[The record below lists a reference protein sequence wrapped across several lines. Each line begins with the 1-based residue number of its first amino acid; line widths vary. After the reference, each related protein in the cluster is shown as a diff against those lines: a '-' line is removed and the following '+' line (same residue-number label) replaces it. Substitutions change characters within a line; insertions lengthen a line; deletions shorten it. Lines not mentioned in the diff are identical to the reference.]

1 MAVAQERDPPAGA
14 ARSANVEGELL
25 IPINSYQINIHIL
38 IMVIF
43 QMNHGINIH
52 LYESINSY

>member
-25 IPINSYQINIHIL
+25 ISINYYQININIL
-38 IMVIF
+38 GVVIF
-43 QMNHGINIH
+43 QMNYDINIH
-52 LYESINSY
+52 LYESVNSY